1 MNFVEK
7 PRPPSFERERND
19 PGGQSEY
26 TGRRSQYHDYSSDES
41 FNSFTLGKKREPN
54 KRRDNRGGRR
64 RQRSDNFSN
73 GSTASTSG
81 ESNYL
86 TSERHWGSR
95 VKHGAA
101 YTSHRYS
108 HQKSQS
114 KKIDNRTT
122 AGGAIED
129 TSNDK
134 SALVLR
140 QRTERPGSRP
150 RSMEDGTI
158 VRRHEIEGNGSREQV
173 ALTEPEIN
181 EDRSLVLHRG
191 RRQSDQL
198 LERPRFLSPEAIAQE
213 PYIQRYK
220 ERKPKHRSGRS
231 KARLPSGSHRSSG
244 QLRVPETGQRHSSD
258 SSQIIR
264 GRLSP
269 ADEGMK
275 TLLVYRAVLF
285 ATLCALAAD
294 TSNVFENELGRR
306 IVQVL

>member
-7 PRPPSFERERND
+7 PRPPSFERNA
-19 PGGQSEY
+19 PGGQREY
-26 TGRRSQYHDYSSDES
+26 TGRSSPYHDYSSDES
-41 FNSFTLGKKREPN
+41 FNAFTRGKKREPK
-54 KRRDNRGGRR
+54 KRRDTRGGRR
-64 RQRSDNFSN
+64 RQRSDSFSI
-73 GSTASTSG
+73 GSTASTSD
-81 ESNYL
+81 ESTYS

-95 VKHGAA
+95 AKHGAA

-122 AGGAIED
+122 AADAIED
-129 TSNDK
+129 ASNDN

-140 QRTERPGSRP
+140 QNTERPGPRP
-150 RSMEDGTI
+150 RSMGDGTI
-158 VRRHEIEGNGSREQV
+158 GRRHEIEGNGSRKHL
-173 ALTEPEIN
+173 AMTETEIN

-198 LERPRFLSPEAIAQE
+198 LERPRFLSPEAAAQE
-213 PYIQRYK
+213 PNTQRYDQ
-220 ERKPKHRSGRS
+220 RKPKHPSGRS

-244 QLRVPETGQRHSSD
+244 QLRVPETWQRHSSD

-275 TLLVYRAVLF
+275 TLLIYRAVLF

>member
-7 PRPPSFERERND
+7 PRPPSFERNA
-19 PGGQSEY
+19 PSGQREY
-26 TGRRSQYHDYSSDES
+26 TGRQSQYHDYSSDES
-41 FNSFTLGKKREPN
+41 FSSFTRGKRREPN
-54 KRRDNRGGRR
+54 KRRNNHGGRR
-64 RQRSDNFSN
+64 RRHSNSFSV
-73 GSTASTSG
+73 GSTASTSD
-81 ESNYL
+81 ESVYS
-86 TSERHWGSR
+86 TSERHWGPR

-114 KKIDNRTT
+114 KKLANRTT
-122 AGGAIED
+122 AAGAIED
-129 TSNDK
+129 ISNDN

-140 QRTERPGSRP
+140 QNTKSPGSRP
-150 RSMEDGTI
+150 RSMEDGII
-158 VRRHEIEGNGSREQV
+158 VRRQQVEGNGSREQI
-173 ALTEPEIN
+173 AMTEPEIN

-198 LERPRFLSPEAIAQE
+198 PERPRIVSPEAATQE
-213 PYIQRYK
+213 PYMQRYN
-220 ERKPKHRSGRS
+220 ERKPKHPSGRL

-244 QLRVPETGQRHSSD
+244 QLRVPETWQRQSSD

-275 TLLVYRAVLF
+275 TLLIYRAILF

>member
-7 PRPPSFERERND
+7 PRPPSFERNA
-19 PGGQSEY
+19 PNGQREY
-26 TGRRSQYHDYSSDES
+26 TARPSQDHDYSSDES
-41 FNSFTLGKKREPN
+41 FNSFTRGKKREPN
-54 KRRDNRGGRR
+54 KRRNNRGGRR
-64 RQRSDNFSN
+64 RQHSDDFSV

-81 ESNYL
+81 DSTYS
-86 TSERHWGSR
+86 TSERHWAPR
-95 VKHGAA
+95 VKHRAA
-101 YTSHRYS
+101 YTSRRYS

-114 KKIDNRTT
+114 KKLDNRTT
-122 AGGAIED
+122 AAGAIED
-129 TSNDK
+129 TSNDN
-134 SALVLR
+134 SALVLH
-140 QRTERPGSRP
+140 QNTEKPGSRP
-150 RSMEDGTI
+150 RSMEDGTM
-158 VRRHEIEGNGSREQV
+158 VRRHEIEGNGSREQI
-173 ALTEPEIN
+173 AMTEPEIN

-198 LERPRFLSPEAIAQE
+198 LERPRFLSPEAATQE
-213 PYIQRYK
+213 SYMQRYN
-220 ERKPKHRSGRS
+220 ERKPKHPSGRS

-244 QLRVPETGQRHSSD
+244 QLRVPETWQRHSSD

-275 TLLVYRAVLF
+275 TLLIYRAILF